1 MKNNVRYLRAIISL
15 SLLIIF
21 IFLLYYFFHFLYA
34 IYNHIPTVNDEREK
48 VTMSTNEIMNTR
60 FPAKNFFFGERAEM
74 GEAIYQNDILKVDT
88 LLKQGI
94 NVDQLSENNDG
105 FTYLMYAIFLED
117 RQKIT
122 RLLLEAGAN
131 PNIVS
136 DVDFPRYQAEGI
148 SSATASGRVNYLP
161 LYFETQIA
169 PIEDVHLLLKYGAD
183 PNQILE
189 DNNQQYTVLLSAV
202 RSMAIL
208 DRYES
213 DLDSINRIKLL
224 LEYGLDIKKQTQIA
238 KITNPICGAYNSSH
252 IDTVLFIL
260 DNGGDATACGEKLV
274 AWIDKDLQRKINP
287 AKLLDKKR
295 VLLERLKKLGYE

>member
-1 MKNNVRYLRAIISL
+1 MGIAKSFFKHFIVAVIAISVISGL
-15 SLLIIF
+15 GYVTYAAFITINPIIPGHSP
-21 IFLLYYFFHFLYA
+21 IRVENSA
-34 IYNHIPTVNDEREK
+34 RMTINEK
-48 VTMSTNEIMNTR
+48 MNTR

-74 GEAIYQNDILKVDT
+74 GEAIYQNDILKVEM

-148 SSATASGRVNYLP
+148 SGATASGREKYLP
-161 LYFETQIA
+161 LYFETQRA

-183 PNQILE
+183 PNQILK
-189 DNNQQYTVLLSAV
+189 DGNLYLAVLLAAAQ
-202 RSMAIL
+202 SMAVL

-213 DLDSINRIKLL
+213 DLDSISRIKLL
-224 LEYGLDIKKQTQIA
+224 LEYGLDIKRQTQIA
-238 KITNPICGAYNSSH
+238 AITNPICGAYNSSH

-274 AWIDKDLQRKINP
+274 AWINKDLARKINP
-287 AKLLDKKR
+287 S
-295 VLLERLKKLGYE
+295 

>member
-117 RQKIT
+117 RQ
-122 RLLLEAGAN
+122 
-131 PNIVS
+131 
-136 DVDFPRYQAEGI
+136 
-148 SSATASGRVNYLP
+148 
-161 LYFETQIA
+161 
-169 PIEDVHLLLKYGAD
+169 
-183 PNQILE
+183 
-189 DNNQQYTVLLSAV
+189 
-202 RSMAIL
+202 
-208 DRYES
+208 
-213 DLDSINRIKLL
+213 
-224 LEYGLDIKKQTQIA
+224 
-238 KITNPICGAYNSSH
+238 
-252 IDTVLFIL
+252 
-260 DNGGDATACGEKLV
+260 
-274 AWIDKDLQRKINP
+274 
-287 AKLLDKKR
+287 
-295 VLLERLKKLGYE
+295 